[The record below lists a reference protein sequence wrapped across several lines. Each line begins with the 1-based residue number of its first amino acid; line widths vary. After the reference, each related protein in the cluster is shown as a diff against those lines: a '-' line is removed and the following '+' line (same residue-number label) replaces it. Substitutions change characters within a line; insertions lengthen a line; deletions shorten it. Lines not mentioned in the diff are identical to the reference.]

1 MAGAWACVIHL
12 DEGFAWLPQFC
23 APVFSVSF
31 QPKSWARQWDY
42 CRSTH
47 LKGSLNAAQW
57 EKVNSAE
64 SKTPYSAKGCSYQV
78 TLNWQE
84 LKHLPHLD
92 KNTLLIRKH
101 IFRYISYFWIISSVV
116 NKARRSTWHSASA
129 RNAQKTKQES
139 LHQQHLDSR
148 PPFHLRLSLLAR
160 CCSFHLCAGWRKN
173 GKHLGGLAMTLLVAI
188 RSCEIYLQAL
198 MGQNSWKY
206 GLPYLCKEVVG
217 G

>member
-1 MAGAWACVIHL
+1 MGL
-12 DEGFAWLPQFC
+12 
-23 APVFSVSF
+23 
-31 QPKSWARQWDY
+31 Y

-92 KNTLLIRKH
+92 KKH
-101 IFRYISYFWIISSVV
+101 TFDSKAHISIYFVLRIISCVV

-129 RNAQKTKQES
+129 RNEQKTKQES